1 MRRQPLSTLCGTLL
15 VGSTLLV
22 GGTLLSTPVLAQ
34 SEPRKD
40 VEPAA
45 LFARLGCTLCH
56 APGARY
62 HERIVQAAG
71 KSEQELA
78 KWIRNPEQLAPGTT
92 MPTYASLVDEPTAL
106 ALARWIKSGGPAARK

>member
-1 MRRQPLSTLCGTLL
+1 MRRLLLSTLYGTLL
-15 VGSTLLV
+15 VGGS
-22 GGTLLSTPVLAQ
+22 LLSTTVPAQ
-34 SEPRKD
+34 TEPRKD
-40 VEPAA
+40 VDPAA

-62 HERIVQAAG
+62 HERLVQSAS
-71 KSEQELA
+71 KSEQELV
-78 KWIRNPEQLAPGTT
+78 KWIRNPEQFAPGTT